1 MFAIYINLS
10 PFIIPKLTNHISF
23 EQKPGFGSLMNV
35 SLIFR
40 KIEPYKLSLYAYQSL
55 FIFIYGVTLKLIALA
70 VGWRV
75 W

>member
-10 PFIIPKLTNHISF
+10 PFIIPKLTNYISF

-40 KIEPYKLSLYAYQSL
+40 KLEPYKLSLYAYQSL
-55 FIFIYGVTLKLIALA
+55 FIFIYGVTLSLIALA
-70 VGWRV
+70 GGMEG
-75 W
+75 